1 MSMNPPSA
9 ALLEQPAAWCA
20 ASPALASAEP
30 VLAPAPALVPVADGP
45 ATEPGSGEWGR
56 PGIGF
61 GCDRNGAFERD
72 EESTALA
79 ESYAEAFA
87 RRRQND
93 AELVHLASVSLEIT
107 EATASAGIGARIAV
121 RRADRDVADSIAEI
135 GLISIHEALHICRV
149 ARGIT
154 ERTTLLG
161 ERLPAPYERVREAFE
176 HLNIPVDSA
185 SAIISALD
193 EAGSRAGALANNT
206 ANNLAHNLAH
216 TDAETRENFAVAE
229 KLLVEFAQ
237 QNPADQVR
245 KLAARW
251 RDALDVDGVEP
262 REKALTQLTSLH
274 RFVRAN
280 GMKRYVLDADPVAA
294 AYLDAVIDGY
304 VGATIRRPRFDGPEG
319 GGPEG
324 GGPEGGGPEGGGP
337 GRDGPES
344 GNAATSD
351 SALNDAGGRD
361 AFVEVLEDTRSLGQI
376 AAESIVQLARHG
388 IACTNTEIPVRA
400 TSIVVRMSLE
410 QLITGLGAAYIDGI
424 ETPISAGTARVM
436 AADAEIIP
444 QVLGGD
450 SEVLDLGTRR
460 RLFSRAQR
468 LAITERD
475 GGCAFP
481 GCEAPP
487 THTEAHHIKWWTE
500 GGLTNLDNAITV
512 CSRHHH
518 TVHRDRWGIRVIDN
532 VPWFVPPSSIDA
544 TLTPRR
550 GGKLPDPRLPNPA
563 GARDGAMA
571 RWHDG
576 GLSTQA
582 RV

>member
-1 MSMNPPSA
+1 M
-9 ALLEQPAAWCA
+9 
-20 ASPALASAEP
+20 AS
-30 VLAPAPALVPVADGP
+30 
-45 ATEPGSGEWGR
+45 
-56 PGIGF
+56 I
-61 GCDRNGAFERD
+61 
-72 EESTALA
+72 
-79 ESYAEAFA
+79 
-87 RRRQND
+87 
-93 AELVHLASVSLEIT
+93 SLEIT
-107 EATASAGIGARIAV
+107 EATASAGIGARFAT

-135 GLISIHEALHICRV
+135 GLISIHEALQICRV

-176 HLNIPVDSA
+176 TLSIPVDSA
-185 SAIISALD
+185 SAIIVALD
-193 EAGSRAGALANNT
+193 EAGTLASALS
-206 ANNLAHNLAH
+206 H
-216 TDAETRENFAVAE
+216 TDTEMIENFAVAE
-229 KLLVEFAQ
+229 RLLVEFAQ
-237 QNPADQVR
+237 HNPADQVR

-251 RDALDVDGVEP
+251 RDALDVDGIEP

-294 AYLDAVIDGY
+294 AYLDAVIDGH
-304 VGATIRRPRFDGPEG
+304 VGATIRRPRFDGP
-319 GGPEG
+319 
-324 GGPEGGGPEGGGP
+324 
-337 GRDGPES
+337 
-344 GNAATSD
+344 ASD
-351 SALNDAGGRD
+351 ARLNDAGVRSAD
-361 AFVEVLEDTRSLGQI
+361 AGVSDAGVNGADGPDQFAEVLEDTRSLGQI
-376 AAESIVQLARHG
+376 AAEGIVQLARHS

-410 QLITGLGAAYIDGI
+410 SLITGLGAAHIDGI
-424 ETPISAGTARVM
+424 ETPISAGTARIM

-444 QVLGGD
+444 EVLGGD

-481 GCEAPP
+481 GCGAPP
-487 THTEAHHIKWWTE
+487 THTEAHHIERWTE

-518 TVHRDRWGIRVIDN
+518 TIHRDHWGIQVIDY
-532 VPWFVPPSSIDA
+532 VPWFVPPSSIDV
-544 TLTPRR
+544 TRTPRR
-550 GGKLPDPRLPNPA
+550 GEDCPTPGCRIPHE
-563 GARDGAMA
+563 GAMA
-571 RWHDG
+571 RWHYG

>member
-1 MSMNPPSA
+1 MP
-9 ALLEQPAAWCA
+9 
-20 ASPALASAEP
+20 
-30 VLAPAPALVPVADGP
+30 DGP
-45 ATEPGSGEWGR
+45 GTEPGSGEWGR

-61 GCDRNGAFERD
+61 ACNRNGAFERD

-107 EATASAGIGARIAV
+107 EATASAGIGARIAA

-161 ERLPAPYERVREAFE
+161 EQLPAPYERVREAFE
-176 HLNIPVDSA
+176 NLNIPVDSA

-304 VGATIRRPRFDGPEG
+304 VGATIRRPRFDGPG
-319 GGPEG
+319 SD
-324 GGPEGGGPEGGGP
+324 GP
-337 GRDGPES
+337 GSDGPGSDGIE
-344 GNAATSD
+344 NDAATSD
-351 SALNDAGGRD
+351 AALNDACGRD

-424 ETPISAGTARVM
+424 ETPISAGTARIM

-444 QVLGGD
+444 EVLGGD

-487 THTEAHHIKWWTE
+487 THTEAHHIEWWTE

-563 GARDGAMA
+563 RGND
-571 RWHDG
+571 WS
-576 GLSTQA
+576 LS
-582 RV
+582 R

>member
-1 MSMNPPSA
+1 MILSMNPPSA
-9 ALLEQPAAWCA
+9 ALLEQPAVWPVPASVA
-20 ASPALASAEP
+20 ASVAAS
-30 VLAPAPALVPVADGP
+30 VPVPVAAADGP
-45 ATEPGSGEWGR
+45 ATEHDPGEWGC

-61 GCDRNGAFERD
+61 GGDGVGVFER
-72 EESTALA
+72 A
-79 ESYAEAFA
+79 EAGVVLSKSYAEVFV

-93 AELVHLASVSLEIT
+93 ADLVHLASISLEIT
-107 EATASAGIGARIAV
+107 EATASAGIGARIAT

-176 HLNIPVDSA
+176 TLSIPVDSA
-185 SAIISALD
+185 SAIIVALD
-193 EAGSRAGALANNT
+193 EAGTLTSALS
-206 ANNLAHNLAH
+206 H
-216 TDAETRENFAVAE
+216 TDAEMIENFAVAE
-229 KLLVEFAQ
+229 RLLVEFAQ
-237 QNPADQVR
+237 HNPADQVR

-251 RDALDVDGVEP
+251 RDALDVDGIEP

-294 AYLDAVIDGY
+294 AYLDAVIDGH
-304 VGATIRRPRFDGPEG
+304 VGATIRRPRFDGPAS
-319 GGPEG
+319 
-324 GGPEGGGPEGGGP
+324 
-337 GRDGPES
+337 DGP
-344 GNAATSD
+344 ASD
-351 SALNDAGGRD
+351 ARLNDAGVRSADAGVSDAGVNGADGRNEF
-361 AFVEVLEDTRSLGQI
+361 AEVLEDTRSLGQI
-376 AAESIVQLARHG
+376 AAEGIVRLARHG

-410 QLITGLGAAYIDGI
+410 SLITGLGAAHIDGI
-424 ETPISAGTARVM
+424 ETPISAGTARIM

-444 QVLGGD
+444 EVLGGD

-481 GCEAPP
+481 GCGAPP
-487 THTEAHHIKWWTE
+487 THTEAHHIERWTE

-518 TVHRDRWGIRVIDN
+518 TIHRDHWGIQVIDY
-532 VPWFVPPSSIDA
+532 VPWFVPPSSIDV
-544 TLTPRR
+544 TRTPRR
-550 GGKLPDPRLPNPA
+550 GGRLPDPKLPHPA
-563 GARDGAMA
+563 RGREGARA
-571 RWHDG
+571 
-576 GLSTQA
+576 
-582 RV
+582 

>member
-1 MSMNPPSA
+1 MNSPSA
-9 ALLEQPAAWCA
+9 ALLEQPAVWLA
-20 ASPALASAEP
+20 AAPPVAAPVSAAAAAAAAAP
-30 VLAPAPALVPVADGP
+30 VSAAAAVAAAALVAAAAADCSP
-45 ATEPGSGEWGR
+45 TEPDPGEWGC

-61 GCDRNGAFERD
+61 GGDGVVVVERD
-72 EESTALA
+72 EVGRALVK
-79 ESYAEAFA
+79 SYAEAFA

-93 AELVHLASVSLEIT
+93 ADLVHLASISLEIT
-107 EATASAGIGARIAV
+107 EATTSAGIGARIAV

-135 GLISIHEALHICRV
+135 GLISTHEALRICRV

-161 ERLPAPYERVREAFE
+161 ERLPAPYERVRKAFE
-176 HLNIPVDSA
+176 SLDIPVDSA
-185 SAIISALD
+185 CAIIVALD
-193 EAGSRAGALANNT
+193 EAGTRTRFMALI
-206 ANNLAHNLAH
+206 
-216 TDAETRENFAVAE
+216 DAETIENFAVAE
-229 KLLVEFAQ
+229 RRLVEFAK
-237 QNPADQVR
+237 QNPADEVR

-251 RDALDVDGVEP
+251 RDALDVDGIEP

-280 GMKRYVLDADPVAA
+280 GMKRYVLDADPVAS
-294 AYLDAVIDGY
+294 AYLDAVIDGH
-304 VGATIRRPRFDGPEG
+304 VAATIRRPRFDGPE
-319 GGPEG
+319 
-324 GGPEGGGPEGGGP
+324 
-337 GRDGPES
+337 
-344 GNAATSD
+344 SD
-351 SALNDAGGRD
+351 SPQSAAGVSAAGVDAAGVDDVGVDDAVVSD
-361 AFVEVLEDTRSLGQI
+361 AFAEVLEDTRSLGQI

-410 QLITGLGAAYIDGI
+410 SLITGLGAAHIDGI
-424 ETPISAGTARVM
+424 ETPISAGSARIM

-444 QVLGGD
+444 EVLGGD

-481 GCEAPP
+481 GCGAPP
-487 THTEAHHIKWWTE
+487 AHTEAHHVEWWTE

-518 TVHRDRWGIRVIDN
+518 CIHRDHWGIQVIDN
-532 VPWFVPPSSIDA
+532 VPWFEPPTTIDI
-544 TLTPRR
+544 TRTPRR
-550 GGKLPDPRLPNPA
+550 GGRLPNPKLPHPVR
-563 GARDGAMA
+563 G
-571 RWHDG
+571 HDG
-576 GLSTQA
+576 ML
-582 RV
+582 VC

>member
-1 MSMNPPSA
+1 MNPPSV
-9 ALLEQPAAWCA
+9 ALLEQPAVWLT
-20 ASPALASAEP
+20 SASAS
-30 VLAPAPALVPVADGP
+30 AADSP
-45 ATEPGSGEWGR
+45 ATEHDPGEWGC

-61 GCDRNGAFERD
+61 AGDGVGVFERD
-72 EESTALA
+72 EVGVALS
-79 ESYAEAFA
+79 ESYAEVFV

-93 AELVHLASVSLEIT
+93 ADLVHLASISLEIT
-107 EATASAGIGARIAV
+107 EATASAGIGARIAT

-176 HLNIPVDSA
+176 TLSIPVDSA
-185 SAIISALD
+185 SAIIVALD
-193 EAGSRAGALANNT
+193 EAGTLASALS
-206 ANNLAHNLAH
+206 H
-216 TDAETRENFAVAE
+216 TDTEMIENFAVAE
-229 KLLVEFAQ
+229 RLLVEFAQ
-237 QNPADQVR
+237 HNPADQVR

-251 RDALDVDGVEP
+251 RDALDVDGIEP

-280 GMKRYVLDADPVAA
+280 GMKRYVIDADPVAA
-294 AYLDAVIDGY
+294 AYLDAVIDGP
-304 VGATIRRPRFDGPEG
+304 VGATIRRPRFDGP
-319 GGPEG
+319 
-324 GGPEGGGPEGGGP
+324 
-337 GRDGPES
+337 
-344 GNAATSD
+344 ASD
-351 SALNDAGGRD
+351 ARLNDAGVRSADAGVSDAGVSDAGVRSADAGVSDAGVNGADGRNQF
-361 AFVEVLEDTRSLGQI
+361 AEVLEDTRSLGQI
-376 AAESIVQLARHG
+376 AAEGIVQLARHS

-410 QLITGLGAAYIDGI
+410 SLITGLGAAHIDGI
-424 ETPISAGTARVM
+424 ETPISAGTARIM

-444 QVLGGD
+444 EVLGGG

-481 GCEAPP
+481 GCGAPP
-487 THTEAHHIKWWTE
+487 TYTEAHHIEWWTE

-518 TVHRDRWGIRVIDN
+518 TIHRDHWGIQVIDN
-532 VPWFVPPSSIDA
+532 VPWFVPPSSIDV
-544 TLTPRR
+544 TRTPRR
-550 GGKLPDPRLPNPA
+550 GGRLPDPRLLHPA
-563 GARDGAMA
+563 GGREGAMA